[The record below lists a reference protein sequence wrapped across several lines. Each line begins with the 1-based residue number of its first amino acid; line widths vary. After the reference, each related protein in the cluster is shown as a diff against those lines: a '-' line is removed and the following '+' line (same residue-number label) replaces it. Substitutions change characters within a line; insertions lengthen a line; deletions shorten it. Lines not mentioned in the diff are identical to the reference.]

1 MAINRSSQQKPPQ
14 PTPAPV
20 LPLAV
25 WGATDKGRAR
35 EGNEDAVYPH
45 SGTDTFFKPSPDRL
59 AQKGQLLIV
68 ADGVGGAQAGHEASH
83 WAIRIAVERYYDMT
97 GPDLGEDLRTAVE
110 IANSS
115 LFQYLQSTGTR
126 EAGCTMA
133 AAVIHGNTLY
143 VANVGDS
150 RVYLVRNGQITQ
162 ITRDHTVTQQKIDQ
176 GLIRPEQAEMD
187 PDRNVLT
194 RSMGAGPTVQ
204 ADLFQPM
211 QLAPGDLVFVCSDG
225 LTDMVEDAE
234 VARLASSGSPKRVT
248 QRLIA
253 AANKKGGFD
262 NISVIA
268 ARAGGR
274 QSAAGGGLLENV
286 LQMIQRQQKVILVA
300 MAVLVVIVFCVIVA
314 ALSYVYYG
322 DRGQPAPT
330 PTATE
335 TVTGEAP
342 TTTPTP
348 REKTATPQPGQPT
361 STKAPT
367 PTPTPTP
374 TPPPDRDHDG
384 VPDRNDD
391 CPDQPGPRE
400 FNGCPDSDDDG
411 IRDPDDL
418 CPGLPGPPEFN
429 GCPDSDGDGI
439 PDNVDICPEQP
450 GPAGSGGCPEGG
462 GDDGD
467 GGGEPPPPTEP
478 PPEPT
483 PAD

>member
-83 WAIRIAVERYYDMT
+83 WAIRIAVERYYDMS

-143 VANVGDS
+143 VVNVGDS
-150 RVYLVRNGQITQ
+150 RVYLIRNGQITQ
-162 ITRDHTVTQQKIDQ
+162 LTRDHTVTQQKIDQ

-187 PDRNVLT
+187 PNRNVLT

-211 QLAPGDLVFVCSDG
+211 QLTPGDLVFVCSDG
-225 LTDMVEDAE
+225 LTDMVEDADI
-234 VARLASSGSPKRVT
+234 ARLASSGSPKRVT

-253 AANKKGGFD
+253 AANKRGGFD
-262 NISVIA
+262 NISVVA

-274 QSAAGGGLLENV
+274 QPAAGGGLLESIPR
-286 LQMIQRQQKVILVA
+286 MTRRQQKVILA
-300 MAVLVVIVFCVIVA
+300 ALAALVVLAFCVLLGWI
-314 ALSYVYYG
+314 
-322 DRGQPAPT
+322 T
-330 PTATE
+330 PVLWE
-335 TVTGEAP
+335 RFGPRRE
-342 TTTPTP
+342 TPTP
-348 REKTATPQPGQPT
+348 PPALTVTATPQPTGTVQPTNTATPGQPT
-361 STKAPT
+361 STLQPSPTPTNTPEPPT
-367 PTPTPTP
+367 PTPTPTETPIPP
-374 TPPPDRDHDG
+374 TNTPTA
-384 VPDRNDD
+384 
-391 CPDQPGPRE
+391 PGP
-400 FNGCPDSDDDG
+400 G
-411 IRDPDDL
+411 
-418 CPGLPGPPEFN
+418 PGP
-429 GCPDSDGDGI
+429 
-439 PDNVDICPEQP
+439 QP
-450 GPAGSGGCPEGG
+450 QPP
-462 GDDGD
+462 
-467 GGGEPPPPTEP
+467 PPPPTEP
-478 PPEPT
+478 PEEG
-483 PAD
+483 